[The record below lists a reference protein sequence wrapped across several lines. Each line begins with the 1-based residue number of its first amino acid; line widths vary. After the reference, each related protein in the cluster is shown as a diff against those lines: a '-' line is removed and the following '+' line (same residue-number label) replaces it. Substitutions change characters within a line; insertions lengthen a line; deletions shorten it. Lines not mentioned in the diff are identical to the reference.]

1 MLKPFPIPTDRD
13 GLVAEIRKRC
23 SEDVRD
29 ELLADLAELNDDE
42 LADASAALASLLA
55 SAEVLRS

>member
-29 ELLADLAELNDDE
+29 ELAEVSVDLAR
-42 LADASAALASLLA
+42 LLA
-55 SAEVLRS
+55 AAEVMLS